1 MSATSGAQGFGFED
15 WLRPFR
21 EAMAGLQFPTGA
33 ASIPGLNAWPG
44 MGGWPGSM
52 ASPAGFGM
60 GMPSAFPSAAGP
72 FSGFFEQLSTLAQ
85 GQWQQLAAGVAGGA
99 TGSGEALSGWHSLL
113 ESMVP
118 AADFPAAAMPGLD
131 ATKWREALSTPQ
143 VGPMREHVERWQQA
157 LLAQLDQQEAN
168 RALSAQLGEILKLA
182 LEHFRKRMT
191 ARAEPGK
198 QIGSMREL
206 FDEWIEAGE
215 QAWAE
220 RASGDAFVAA
230 LGQYS
235 NAKMH
240 VRAAQADQINR
251 IAAQLGLPTRAEVD
265 SDHRRIAQ
273 MERELRRVRRELDEL
288 RGGAHSAKPP
298 VVPADPVRTEPR
310 ARKRPTTK
318 STARAPAA
326 PAKKAVSK
334 ARKVNPKPA
343 EKRSARVAPAA
354 KAVVAEKKPK
364 PTRTRRIKAA
374 TFPVVTAP
382 RAIGTKS
389 RKAASKPAAR
399 KRATS

>member
-15 WLRPFR
+15 WLRPLR
-21 EAMAGLQFPTGA
+21 EAMTGSQFPTGA
-33 ASIPGLNAWPG
+33 ASMPGFSAWPG
-44 MGGWPGSM
+44 MGGWPGPM
-52 ASPAGFGM
+52 AGPAGFGM
-60 GMPSAFPSAAGP
+60 GMPSAFSSAAGP
-72 FSGFFEQLSTLAQ
+72 FSGLFEQLSTLAQ

-113 ESMVP
+113 ESLAP
-118 AADFPAAAMPGLD
+118 AAAIPAAAMPGMD
-131 ATKWREALSTPQ
+131 AAKWREALSTPQ

-157 LLAQLDQQEAN
+157 LLAELDQQEAS

-182 LEHFRKRMT
+182 LEHFRERLA

-220 RASGDAFVAA
+220 RASGDAFTAA

-235 NAKMH
+235 NARMR

-251 IAAQLGLPTRAEVD
+251 IAEQLGLPTRAEVD

-273 MERELRRVRRELDEL
+273 MERELRRVQRELDAL
-288 RGGAHSAKPP
+288 RGAADSA
-298 VVPADPVRTEPR
+298 VPAAAVRTASP
-310 ARKRPTTK
+310 ARKRPATK
-318 STARAPAA
+318 ATARASAA
-326 PAKKAVSK
+326 PAKQAASRT
-334 ARKVNPKPA
+334 RKVHPKPA
-343 EKRSARVAPAA
+343 QKRSAGVAPAA
-354 KAVVAEKKPK
+354 KAVAGDKKAK
-364 PTRTRRIKAA
+364 PTRARRSKAP
-374 TFPVVTAP
+374 TFPIVAAP
-382 RAIGTKS
+382 RAIGSKS

-399 KRATS
+399 KRATP